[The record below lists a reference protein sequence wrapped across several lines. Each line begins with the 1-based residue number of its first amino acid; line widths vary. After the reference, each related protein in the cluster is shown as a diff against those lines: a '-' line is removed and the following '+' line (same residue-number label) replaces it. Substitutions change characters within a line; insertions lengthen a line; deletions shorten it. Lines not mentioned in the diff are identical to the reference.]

1 MKSFKS
7 VQIVKVPMDSIWVII
22 RDHLDQLV
30 PQLPDIQSVTV
41 QHRSEPAEG
50 EIALVNLWQAKA
62 NLPAILSSIIKP
74 EALAWTD
81 RATWN
86 ITDNICTW
94 QIELHFAKDRSRCYG
109 KTIFEPA
116 LGGKG
121 CRITFSGDFE
131 VNAAG
136 LPGVPSLLE
145 GAVAAAAESF
155 VGSLIPTNFR
165 KLAAV
170 AESVAAS
177 KLPG

>member
-7 VQIVKVPMDSIWVII
+7 LQIVKVPPESIWVVI
-22 RDHLDQLV
+22 RDRLDQLV

-41 QHRSEPAEG
+41 QQRSESQG
-50 EIALVNLWQAKA
+50 GDVSLVNLWQARA
-62 NLPAILSSIIKP
+62 NLPAVLSSVIKP

-81 RATWN
+81 RATWSAA
-86 ITDNICTW
+86 TYICTW
-94 QIELHFAKDRSRCYG
+94 QIELHFAKDRSRCHG
-109 KTIFEPA
+109 QTMFEPA

-131 VNAAG
+131 MNAAG
-136 LPGVPSLLE
+136 IPGVPSLLE

-165 KLAAV
+165 KLAGVAETIAV
-170 AESVAAS
+170 A
-177 KLPG
+177 KLPD